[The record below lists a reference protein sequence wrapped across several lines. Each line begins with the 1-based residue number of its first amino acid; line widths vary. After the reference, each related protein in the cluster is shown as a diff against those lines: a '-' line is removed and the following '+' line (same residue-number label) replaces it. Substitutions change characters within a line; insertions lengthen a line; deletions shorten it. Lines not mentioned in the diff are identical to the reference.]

1 MSSRMQKIQSILLCL
16 TAVAVLLYAV
26 PATTKE
32 THASAV
38 DLRGGQTDRFN
49 GTAERFFRQ
58 GSTPP
63 REWLQIRSLE
73 LAQSADENVP
83 SQCVIKGNI
92 NSKGERIYHVPGGRY
107 YDRTKIDTSKGE
119 RWFCTEAEAKAA
131 GWRPPKK

>member
-1 MSSRMQKIQSILLCL
+1 MQKNQSILLCL
-16 TAVAVLLYAV
+16 TAVAVLLHVV
-26 PATTKE
+26 PATANE
-32 THASAV
+32 IHASAV
-38 DLRGGQTDRFN
+38 DLRAIQTDRFRDS
-49 GTAERFFRQ
+49 AERSFRLD
-58 GSTPP
+58 STPP
-63 REWLQIRSLE
+63 RERLRIRKLE
-73 LAQSADENVP
+73 VAQSADENVP